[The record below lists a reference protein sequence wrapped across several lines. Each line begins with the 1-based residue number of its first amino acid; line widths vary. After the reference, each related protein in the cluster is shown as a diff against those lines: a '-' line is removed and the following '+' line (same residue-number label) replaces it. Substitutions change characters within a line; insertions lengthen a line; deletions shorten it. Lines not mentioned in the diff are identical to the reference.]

1 MNTFLAILPYLLVI
15 GGLIG
20 SGIYAWRK
28 CKREP
33 QYVEVVCYRN
43 NSFLISEGV
52 LEFLDELENGPKNLL
67 FEEPTHK
74 YKNQVKM
81 ELYKLALDTPESNK
95 KTFYM
100 TTVTRQ
106 DGKLLVN
113 ARKLDGPHNIP
124 KNIREDW
131 TV

>member
-1 MNTFLAILPYLLVI
+1 MNTFQAILPYLLVF

-52 LEFLDELENGPKNLL
+52 LEFLDELENGAKNLL
-67 FEEPTHK
+67 FEQPTHK

-81 ELYKLALDTPESNK
+81 ELCKLVLDTPASNT

-100 TTVTRQ
+100 TTVTLQ

-113 ARKLDGPHNIP
+113 ARKLDGPYTIP
-124 KNIREDW
+124 K
-131 TV
+131 TVRVN